1 MKKKLFCCMIAF
13 MLLVAGCAEL
23 PTASYADGSPESSE
37 AGTSSAAATEASES
51 SAEEPAEQ
59 KEFDPN
65 ALRICF
71 VVGDELAENDRDIT
85 ALETLLASGIQTA
98 GGPENIEFDS
108 IPYEGS
114 AREIAMDRIRTE
126 IMAGGGPDVFIVTTQ
141 GSNSLFPIPEKAMQ
155 EGVFLPLDTYIQN
168 MAQSEWDK
176 LTPAV
181 LEAGRTDEG
190 QVLVPMMYTLPI
202 TIYKKED
209 VPEAP
214 PAGTTWQ
221 EMLSDET
228 NILRNAAV
236 MTNDVSGGLLPDT
249 GESMLSVLGRFTDY
263 ETNELLFSEEDLLQC
278 AEAMLTLKDEID
290 RDDTLPVYAQGMLCG
305 NGRLT
310 FDEQSSE
317 KYPICKNDAMT
328 MIPLYSKDGDVTATV
343 RAYTGIN
350 RNTKHAEEAFFV
362 VDYLMRVDVQQNLK
376 MFYMLGQNYGLPIH
390 EDVLSPEFP
399 QQKNG
404 FFFTDENFETL
415 SGVRDQITNVY
426 FDNALVQ
433 SLSGLYSTLYYDY
446 TYEGKELPEQALKDA
461 VHETYGALKQMLS
474 E

>member
-1 MKKKLFCCMIAF
+1 M
-13 MLLVAGCAEL
+13 
-23 PTASYADGSPESSE
+23 
-37 AGTSSAAATEASES
+37 
-51 SAEEPAEQ
+51 EQ

-85 ALETLLASGIQTA
+85 ALETLLASGILTA

-155 EGVFLPLDTYIQN
+155 EGVFLPLDTYIQD

-249 GESMLSVLGRFTDY
+249 GGVCCRYSDG
-263 ETNELLFSEEDLLQC
+263 LQIMRQMNSC
-278 AEAMLTLKDEID
+278 FRK
-290 RDDTLPVYAQGMLCG
+290 
-305 NGRLT
+305 
-310 FDEQSSE
+310 
-317 KYPICKNDAMT
+317 KICCN
-328 MIPLYSKDGDVTATV
+328 V
-343 RAYTGIN
+343 R
-350 RNTKHAEEAFFV
+350 K
-362 VDYLMRVDVQQNLK
+362 
-376 MFYMLGQNYGLPIH
+376 PC
-390 EDVLSPEFP
+390 
-399 QQKNG
+399 
-404 FFFTDENFETL
+404 
-415 SGVRDQITNVY
+415 
-426 FDNALVQ
+426 
-433 SLSGLYSTLYYDY
+433 
-446 TYEGKELPEQALKDA
+446 
-461 VHETYGALKQMLS
+461 
-474 E
+474 